1 MHEAQTVA
9 SSKSTMPGERKG
21 LSFAFSDKI
30 GSQNIGELS
39 SLTRA
44 HGLRNEM
51 HFCDEKSSQARPM
64 LQLFADH
71 RTENISALWMWK
83 CCEEHF
89 QAK

>member
-1 MHEAQTVA
+1 MSHWRETLLNYV
-9 SSKSTMPGERKG
+9 KTCHERKRG
-21 LSFAFSDKI
+21 FDMVTFNTSFCRLLGI
-30 GSQNIGELS
+30 
-39 SLTRA
+39 A